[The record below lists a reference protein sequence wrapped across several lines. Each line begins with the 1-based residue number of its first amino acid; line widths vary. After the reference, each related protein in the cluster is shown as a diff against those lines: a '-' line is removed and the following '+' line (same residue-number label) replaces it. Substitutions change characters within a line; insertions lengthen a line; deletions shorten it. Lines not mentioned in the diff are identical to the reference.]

1 MLSLFDHCGSHL
13 KELRRRVL
21 VSMVAIVVCSSVAY
35 AFAEPLSEFFI
46 APLLR
51 VSPELT
57 HLVYTNLTEAFFS
70 YMKLAVL
77 VGITASSPILIHQ
90 AWRFVSPGLHAH
102 EKSAVF
108 TVVLLASLLFLAGAA
123 FAYWIV
129 LPRALS
135 FLMGFARAD
144 LTPMPKFGEYLT
156 FIARTGLAFGL
167 AFEIPFLMAAAVK
180 TGLVGVD
187 HFVQKRLY
195 FYLGL
200 LGLAFVLAAGDPFSA
215 ILLAIPLGGLYEVG
229 ALVGRAIA

>member
-1 MLSLFDHCGSHL
+1 MQSLFDHCGSHL
-13 KELRRRVL
+13 KELKQRVL
-21 VSMVAIVVCSSVAY
+21 VSLLAVVICSSVAY
-35 AFAEPLSEFFI
+35 LFAKPVSEFFI

-51 VSPELT
+51 TSPELT

-77 VGITASSPILIHQ
+77 VGIAVSSPILIHQ
-90 AWRFVSPGLHAH
+90 AWGFVAPGLHAH
-102 EKSAVF
+102 EKSTVL
-108 TVVLLASLLFLAGAA
+108 TVVLLASALFAAGAA

-129 LPRALS
+129 LPRALT
-135 FLMGFARAD
+135 FLMGFARSN

-167 AFEIPFLMAAAVK
+167 AFEIPFLIAAVVK
-180 TGLVGVD
+180 TGLVGSN

-200 LGLAFVLAAGDPFSA
+200 LGIAFVLAAGDPFSA

-229 ALVGRAIA
+229 VLVSRVIE